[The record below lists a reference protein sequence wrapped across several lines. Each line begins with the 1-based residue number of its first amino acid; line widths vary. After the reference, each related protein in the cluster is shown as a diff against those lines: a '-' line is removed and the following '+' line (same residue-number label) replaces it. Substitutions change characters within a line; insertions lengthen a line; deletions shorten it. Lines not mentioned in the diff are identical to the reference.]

1 MPETIAP
8 VAVDAMGGDNAPAA
22 IVQGA
27 VNAARNGT
35 PVLLVGAEDV
45 VRAEL
50 ARLRVG
56 AGLPL
61 EVHHAAEA
69 VEMHDHP
76 VQAMRRKKDNS
87 IRLCF
92 ELVKAGRASAM
103 VSAGNSGAVMAGAI
117 FVLGRPEGVER
128 PAIISALPAPN
139 SPILLDMGAVVDCKP
154 IHLVQFALMGE
165 VYARRVLG
173 KARPRVAILAN
184 GEEESKG
191 TELTRLAAAAL
202 RRSRIDFVGY
212 AEGRDLLTG
221 EFDVIAT
228 DGFTG
233 NVALKTMEG
242 TARVVAEG
250 VRRALTSSLPAKL
263 GGLLAG
269 RALQRMKREIDWRE
283 VGGAPLVGVSGVGF
297 ISHGRSDAL
306 AIENAVR
313 RAHAAAGTHFT
324 DEIAAAVAPAA
335 ALLAE
340 SEAEASAGRP
350 PAASPTG
357 PSSTDPTAPR
367 PPARADA

>member
-1 MPETIAP
+1 MIETIAP
-8 VAVDAMGGDNAPAA
+8 VAVDAMGGDNAPTA

-27 VNAARNGT
+27 VNAARKGV
-35 PVLLVGAEDV
+35 PVLLVGAEDA

-50 ARLRVG
+50 ARLRLRK
-56 AGLPL
+56 GLPI
-61 EVHHAAEA
+61 EVHHASEV
-69 VEMHDHP
+69 VEMDDHP
-76 VQAMRRKKDNS
+76 GQAMRRKKDNS

-92 ELVKAGRASAM
+92 ELVKSGRASAM
-103 VSAGNSGAVMAGAI
+103 VSAGNSGAVLAGAI
-117 FVLGRPEGVER
+117 FVLGRVEGVER
-128 PAIISALPAPN
+128 PALTSALLAPGE
-139 SPILLDMGAVVDCKP
+139 PILLDLGAVVDCKP

-165 VYARRVLG
+165 VYARRALG

-184 GEEESKG
+184 GEEGSKG

-202 RRSRIDFVGY
+202 RRSKIAFVGY

-221 EFDVIAT
+221 EFDVIVT

-242 TARVVAEG
+242 TARTVVDTL
-250 VRRALTSSLPAKL
+250 RRELRSSIPARL
-263 GGLLAG
+263 GKLLAG
-269 RALQRMKREIDWRE
+269 RALLRMKRKLDWRE

-324 DEIAAAVAPAA
+324 DEIAEAVAPAA

-340 SEAEASAGRP
+340 AEANGP
-350 PAASPTG
+350 PAEPPTGRSPT
-357 PSSTDPTAPR
+357 DPADPR
-367 PPARADA
+367 APARADA